1 MINEVVSKNKY
12 SGIIELVLEN
22 KDNKTIST
30 KKIYKG
36 LSRVS
41 PSTKMDREN
50 ISTFYLIGLGGGYIE
65 GEKYKNTFI
74 LKDETRAII
83 TTQASTKV
91 YKCTHGLKAEQ
102 ETIIRIVKNSI
113 LEYITDSVILYKD
126 AIYKQVNNIYLDET
140 STLIYS
146 DGITAGWSPEGDKFK
161 YNSVQLK
168 SNVYI
173 NDKIVLLDNLII
185 NPTNN
190 DVTQLGFFE
199 EYLNFGTILV
209 INKNITDEVVEEIR
223 KLLAKI
229 DLPIDY
235 GISILETTGFV
246 LRVLGNLTQH
256 IEYVMNVCHNYV
268 RKSFL
273 DSKELII
280 RKN

>member
-22 KDNKTIST
+22 KDNNTIST

-102 ETIIRIVKNSI
+102 ETIIRIGKNSI

-235 GISILETTGFV
+235 GISKLETTGFV